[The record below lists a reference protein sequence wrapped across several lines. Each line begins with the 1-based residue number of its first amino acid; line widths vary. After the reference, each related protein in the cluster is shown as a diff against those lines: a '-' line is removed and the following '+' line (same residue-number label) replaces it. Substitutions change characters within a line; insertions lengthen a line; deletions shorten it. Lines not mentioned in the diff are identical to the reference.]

1 MNVSRPC
8 LRTPLHGNNSRRFG
22 AGRFM
27 PDATSANAQ
36 SNWNLDRLMAT
47 LAQNKSGRARFVET
61 KYLAIAAQP
70 VESSGELV
78 FVAPDHLEQRTTSPK
93 PEDLVVDGDK
103 LTVDRNDHK
112 YTLALANY
120 PATGRVHREHSW
132 NLVRQPLCAEQA
144 YKVTVTG
151 HGDDWSMT
159 LVPIESQMLKV
170 VSTITLAGTRDTLHS
185 VTISQADGDHS
196 VMKLQRY
203 RRIDARRGSRHRP
216 IAAAARGT
224 GVAAVPPWLRA
235 CHQPRKPSPPTCPR
249 SCRAPRTRN
258 SACWSTSCAMGLC
271 RG

>member
-8 LRTPLHGNNSRRFG
+8 LRTRFTMTTAIALG
-22 AGRFM
+22 LAISCLT
-27 PDATSANAQ
+27 PTAANAE
-36 SNWNLDRLMAT
+36 SDWNLDRLMAT
-47 LAQNKSGRARFVET
+47 LAQSKSGRARFVET

-78 FVAPDHLEQRTTSPK
+78 FVAPDHLEQRTISPK

-103 LTVDRNDHK
+103 LTVDRNNHK

-120 PATGRVHREHSW
+120 PQLAAFIESIRGTLSGNRYA
-132 NLVRQPLCAEQA
+132 LEQA

-170 VSTITLAGTRDTLHS
+170 VSMITLAGTRDALQS

-196 VMKLQRY
+196 VMKLQK
-203 RRIDARRGSRHRP
+203 
-216 IAAAARGT
+216 
-224 GVAAVPPWLRA
+224 V
-235 CHQPRKPSPPTCPR
+235 
-249 SCRAPRTRN
+249 
-258 SACWSTSCAMGLC
+258 SAN
-271 RG
+271 

>member
-8 LRTPLHGNNSRRFG
+8 LRTRFTVTTAVALG
-22 AGRFM
+22 LAVSCLT
-27 PDATSANAQ
+27 ATSANAQ

-120 PATGRVHREHSW
+120 PQLAAFIESIRGTLSGNRYA
-132 NLVRQPLCAEQA
+132 LEQA

-196 VMKLQRY
+196 VMKLQK
-203 RRIDARRGSRHRP
+203 
-216 IAAAARGT
+216 
-224 GVAAVPPWLRA
+224 V
-235 CHQPRKPSPPTCPR
+235 
-249 SCRAPRTRN
+249 
-258 SACWSTSCAMGLC
+258 SAN
-271 RG
+271 